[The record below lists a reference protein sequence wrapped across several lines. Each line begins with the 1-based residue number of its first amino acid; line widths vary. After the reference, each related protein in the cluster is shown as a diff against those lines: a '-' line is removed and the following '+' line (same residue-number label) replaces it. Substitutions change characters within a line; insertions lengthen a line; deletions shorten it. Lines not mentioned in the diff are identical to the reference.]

1 MVANGLQPE
10 ARGEKNLPMRVLK
23 TLYLVTLFSL
33 SMGLFCGEL
42 PETLSLRDDSSNDYV
57 NDSNA
62 TAAQETAVDRKEI
75 VSEQRAASEQCQV
88 IAASPTP
95 SAGPAL
101 LSGQELLQQFSI
113 RRT

>member
-1 MVANGLQPE
+1 
-10 ARGEKNLPMRVLK
+10 MRFLK

-42 PETLSLRDDSSNDYV
+42 PETLSLRDDTSNDYV
-57 NDSNA
+57 NDSSA
-62 TAAQETAVDRKEI
+62 TAAQAKETAVDQKQI
-75 VSEQRAASEQCQV
+75 VTEQQTASEQSQAV
-88 IAASPTP
+88 AASLTP
-95 SAGPAL
+95 SAGPAI